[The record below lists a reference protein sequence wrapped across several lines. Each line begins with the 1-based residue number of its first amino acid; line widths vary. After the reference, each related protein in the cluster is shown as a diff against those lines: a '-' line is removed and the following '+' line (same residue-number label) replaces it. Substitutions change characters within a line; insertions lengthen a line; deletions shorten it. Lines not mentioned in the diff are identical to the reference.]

1 MNRVLLIFS
10 NDLRRRLKSP
20 LSILLMMAIPL
31 VMTLVIGGVFGR
43 SGKVEMT
50 KIRLLVFDADRGI
63 GGRFVKQGF
72 EQGKLAEMF
81 ELTPVDSVEG
91 AGLMAEGKASALLII
106 PRGFTNDLLDRKQT
120 ALELIKN
127 PSESFKPII
136 AEEAALT
143 IAAILDNGTS
153 VFREPLEK
161 TRSMLKA
168 DKWPSL
174 GDMQG
179 LLDEAK
185 VPFTQVEGYIG
196 DSLVTLG
203 SETAA
208 DTARAGGGA
217 GSSGFNIFSYVM
229 SGSLML
235 GLLFTSNIMLNDIV
249 REKSAGTLARALCAP
264 IGTGQVVAGKV
275 LSVYAVTAI
284 ACLLLLAVGRFA
296 FSMDLGDPA
305 ALAAHTAASIL
316 MCTGIMTL
324 LFGIVRRER
333 AADAIA
339 PVVIIVLA
347 MLGGSMLSF
356 DMFGETM
363 QRIGR
368 FSPVYW
374 ANDGFK
380 KIMVFGAGTADILGN
395 ILLLAAIGLASLV
408 PGALL
413 LGAGFR
419 KGG

>member
-1 MNRVLLIFS
+1 M
-10 NDLRRRLKSP
+10 
-20 LSILLMMAIPL
+20 LS
-31 VMTLVIGGVFGR
+31 
-43 SGKVEMT
+43 
-50 KIRLLVFDADRGI
+50 
-63 GGRFVKQGF
+63 
-72 EQGKLAEMF
+72 
-81 ELTPVDSVEG
+81 
-91 AGLMAEGKASALLII
+91 
-106 PRGFTNDLLDRKQT
+106 
-120 ALELIKN
+120 
-127 PSESFKPII
+127 
-136 AEEAALT
+136 
-143 IAAILDNGTS
+143 
-153 VFREPLEK
+153 
-161 TRSMLKA
+161 A
-168 DKWPSL
+168 DKWPAL
-174 GDMQG
+174 GDMQV

-185 VPFTQVEGYIG
+185 IPFTQVEGYIG

-208 DTARAGGGA
+208 DTARAGGNA

-249 REKSAGTLARALCAP
+249 REKRAGTLARALCSP
-264 IGTGQVVAGKV
+264 IGTGHVVAGKV

-284 ACLLLLAVGRFA
+284 ACLLLLVVGKFA

-363 QRIGR
+363 QRIGK

-380 KIMVFGAGTADILGN
+380 KIMVFGAGTSDISRN
-395 ILLLAAIGLASLV
+395 ILVLAVIGLASLV

-413 LGAGFR
+413 LGTGFR